1 MKNNNKKSMK
11 GTKKHVDKISDNG
24 RKITYMT
31 KTMEEK
37 IIAQIRKT
45 REKLW
50 REKIGLG
57 S

>member
-1 MKNNNKKSMK
+1 MKNNNKKRMK
-11 GTKKHVDKISDNG
+11 EAKKHVHKISDNG
-24 RKITYMT
+24 RKTTYMT
-31 KTMEEK
+31 KAMEEK

>member
-1 MKNNNKKSMK
+1 MKNNKKRAK
-11 GTKKHVDKISDNG
+11 EVKKHTDKSRDNG
-24 RKITYMT
+24 QKTTYMT
-31 KTMEEK
+31 KAMEEK

-50 REKIGLG
+50 REKIGFG

>member
-1 MKNNNKKSMK
+1 MKNNKKRAK
-11 GTKKHVDKISDNG
+11 EAKKHVDKSRDNG
-24 RKITYMT
+24 RKTTYMT
-31 KTMEEK
+31 KALEEK
-37 IIAQIRKT
+37 MIAQIRRT

>member
-1 MKNNNKKSMK
+1 MKNNNKKSAK
-11 GTKKHVDKISDNG
+11 AAKKHVDKSRGNG
-24 RKITYMT
+24 QKITVMT
-31 KTMEEK
+31 KAMEEK